1 MNVISEGPR
10 VHGTAD
16 NRRGIT
22 NIPRTERKSR
32 TNKQPQEAK
41 GRKGRTK
48 MATSASLSLYTQ
60 QTTGYLQ
67 RITLV
72 CIQELS
78 SAMLF
83 QSLADRIEASI
94 HEFFLG
100 QISSSRLLF
109 QPSRFFLAYRVLFLV
124 SVSSTTSSSSS
135 RTAASSHGRGAAT
148 SHGDATDALAS

>member
-1 MNVISEGPR
+1 
-10 VHGTAD
+10 
-16 NRRGIT
+16 
-22 NIPRTERKSR
+22 
-32 TNKQPQEAK
+32 
-41 GRKGRTK
+41 

-60 QTTGYLQ
+60 RTTGYLQ

-72 CIQELS
+72 CIQELN

>member
-1 MNVISEGPR
+1 
-10 VHGTAD
+10 
-16 NRRGIT
+16 
-22 NIPRTERKSR
+22 
-32 TNKQPQEAK
+32 
-41 GRKGRTK
+41 
-48 MATSASLSLYTQ
+48 MAASASLSLYTQ

-109 QPSRFFLAYRVLFLV
+109 QPSRFFLAYRVLLSLSPPRPV
-124 SVSSTTSSSSS
+124 VVVVVLQL
-135 RTAASSHGRGAAT
+135 AHMGAVQPPAMAT
-148 SHGDATDALAS
+148 QLTPWRAN